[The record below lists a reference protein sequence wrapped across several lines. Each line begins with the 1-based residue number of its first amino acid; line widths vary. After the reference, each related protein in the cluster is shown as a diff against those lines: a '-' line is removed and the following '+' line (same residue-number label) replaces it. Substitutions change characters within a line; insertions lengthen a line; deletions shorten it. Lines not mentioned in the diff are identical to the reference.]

1 MRFYSRETNCTYLA
15 GFHDVMPDD
24 VVPMSEQ
31 RYQEV
36 IANPV
41 PGKVRGI
48 DADGLPILI
57 DPPGKT
63 LDEIGQ
69 DERAWRDAEIERVKW
84 LRERHR
90 DQLEIDEQT
99 TLTADQF
106 TELLVYVQRLR
117 DWPQS
122 PEFPTQEFRPVVPD
136 WVATQAQ

>member
-24 VVPMSEQ
+24 VVPISEQ

-57 DPPGKT
+57 NPPGKT
-63 LDEIGQ
+63 LDEIEQ
-69 DERAWRDAEIERVKW
+69 EERAWRDGQLAATDGVVS
-84 LRERHR
+84 RHR
-90 DQLEIDEQT
+90 DELEEGST
-99 TLTADQF
+99 TLTLAQY
-106 TELLVYVQRLR
+106 TELQAYRRDLR
-117 DWPQS
+117 NWPEAG
-122 PEFPTQEFRPVVPD
+122 EFPLIDHRPTAPP
-136 WVATQAQ
+136 WLTELFH